1 MRIQFGILA
10 ALAALLLVPLCGTAA
25 QESEAALADRVQRL
39 ERQVES
45 QGFALQVAQKSLK
58 DIQFRQLAEG
68 SMQMEKVRYGMP
80 DGMIIPAYIFRPLQM
95 KGAKQH
101 PALVW
106 VHGGVHGDLDL
117 YYLDFM
123 KPLIAQGYVII
134 APEYRGSTGYGRA
147 HYEAIDY
154 GGKEVEDC
162 IAARDYLADFVPEVN
177 PQKIGMIGWSHGG
190 FITLLAIFRQP
201 EKFKVAVEVVGV
213 ADLVARM
220 GYKGDG
226 YRRTFAEQKGFGG
239 PVEKKMDVYLERSP
253 YTHVSKLQ
261 TPLLIHAADN
271 DDDVDIIETRRLI
284 DALKAAGKT
293 FEYEIYAAPPGGH
306 AFNRIQSKQ
315 SQDSWQKILAFLAK
329 HMAK

>member
-1 MRIQFGILA
+1 MKNYCRCLAAILLLLA
-10 ALAALLLVPLCGTAA
+10 ALPAAA
-25 QESEAALADRVQRL
+25 QERPTELADRVQRL
-39 ERQVES
+39 ERLVES
-45 QGFALQVAQKSLK
+45 QGFQIQVLEKQLK

-68 SMQMEKVRYGMP
+68 FMQMEKVRYGMP
-80 DGMIIPAYIFRPLQM
+80 DGMIIPAYIFKPLQM

-106 VHGGVHGDLDL
+106 IHGGVHGDLDL
-117 YYLDFM
+117 YYLEFI

-134 APEYRGSTGYGRA
+134 APEYRGSTGYGRG

-177 PQKIGMIGWSHGG
+177 PQRVGIIGWSHGG
-190 FITLLAIFRQP
+190 FITLHAIFRQP
-201 EKFKVAVEVVGV
+201 EKFRVAVEVVGV
-213 ADLVARM
+213 ADLVLRM
-220 GYKGDG
+220 GYKTDS

-239 PVEKKMDVYLERSP
+239 PANQKLEVYLDRSP
-253 YTHVSKLQ
+253 YFHAAKLQ

-271 DDDVDIIETRRLI
+271 DDDVNIIETRRLI
-284 DALKAAGKT
+284 DALKSAGKT
-293 FEYEIYAAPPGGH
+293 FEYEIYPAPPGGH

-329 HMAK
+329 HLQK

>member
-1 MRIQFGILA
+1 MRIQCRILA
-10 ALAALLLVPLCGTAA
+10 AIAVLLLAVPAVAQQTDAALT
-25 QESEAALADRVQRL
+25 DRVQRL
-39 ERQVES
+39 ERLVES
-45 QGFALQVAQKSLK
+45 QGFALQVVEKNLK

-68 SMQMEKVRYGMP
+68 FMQVEKVRYGAP

-117 YYLDFM
+117 FYLEFM

-134 APEYRGSTGYGRA
+134 APEYRGSTGYGRG

-162 IAARDYLADFVPEVN
+162 IAGRDYLVDFVPEVN
-177 PQKIGMIGWSHGG
+177 PQKIGIIGWSHGG
-190 FITLLAIFRQP
+190 FITLHAIFRQP

-213 ADLVARM
+213 ADLVERM
-220 GYKGDG
+220 GYKTDS

-239 PVEKKMDVYLERSP
+239 TANQKLDVYLDRSP
-253 YTHVSKLQ
+253 YFHASKLQ

-271 DDDVDIIETRRLI
+271 DDDVNIIETRRLI

-293 FEYEIYAAPPGGH
+293 FEHEIYAAPPGGH

-329 HMAK
+329 HMGK